1 MHHGNSPIRRLTDGV
16 NLQGF
21 LFEPL
26 PWRKKKKEE
35 EKSLYLMFG
44 ERVQNGH
51 SNIDDDNKY

>member
-1 MHHGNSPIRRLTDGV
+1 M
-16 NLQGF
+16 
-21 LFEPL
+21 EE
-26 PWRKKKKEE
+26 KKKEE